1 MTTVSVTDG
10 LAYGFRVMA
19 VFGLV
24 LTVAAVLVVVGAN
37 MVTTARTYGLY
48 GQVGTDWGKFLL
60 GAALSLA
67 GGLTLYAGSM
77 GLLYKVVADGVGRG
91 NSRAV

>member
-1 MTTVSVTDG
+1 MSAVSVTDG
-10 LAYGFRVMA
+10 LAYGLRMMA
-19 VFGLV
+19 VFGVL
-24 LTVAAVLVVVGAN
+24 LTVAAVLALVGTN

-48 GQVGTDWGKFLL
+48 GGGMDWAQFLL

-77 GLLYKVVADGVGRG
+77 GLLYKVVADGVRRG
-91 NSRAV
+91 NSRTA

>member
-1 MTTVSVTDG
+1 MAAVSLTDG

-19 VFGLV
+19 VFALV
-24 LTVAAVLVVVGAN
+24 LTVALVATAFGTT
-37 MVTTARTYGLY
+37 MVTTARTVTYLG
-48 GQVGTDWGKFLL
+48 GTSTDWVQLGL
-60 GAALSLA
+60 GAVLSLG

-77 GLLYKVVADGVGRG
+77 GLLYKVIADGVRRG